1 MLNPSAMIERG
12 KKTSQMPDWSGHER
26 DTSALLLDVLT
37 TATSGSAKISRADR
51 VLFTACEFWA
61 AARNGSLTELLRG
74 APVARLRAAEAAFNV
89 IGLTKATRVLHH
101 GRMALTENASPAA
114 LRNVVEF
121 IETSLADLDE
131 RVDRIIADYAGHQAL
146 DRENKGR

>member
-1 MLNPSAMIERG
+1 MIERG
-12 KKTSQMPDWSGHER
+12 KKTSEMPDWSGHEH

-61 AARNGSLTELLRG
+61 AARNGSLAEQLRG
-74 APVARLRAAEAAFNV
+74 DPLAGLRAAETAFNV

-101 GRMALTENASPAA
+101 GRMALTENASPAS
-114 LRNVVEF
+114 LKNVVEF

-131 RVDRIIADYAGHQAL
+131 PVDRIIADYAGRQAL
-146 DRENKGR
+146 DRENKHR